1 MYSFHHLLMKSYC
14 ALRRNVMGQAQREG
28 LTAGQPKILEFL
40 LTSEGVE
47 QNKIARHCE
56 IEAATAGSIL
66 NRMESAGLIER
77 RRMGQNR
84 RSLYVYLTEKGR
96 MAAQKVEN
104 IFAATEERTPL
115 PSMFGA
121 FPRHKALRCSFAR
134 YRQPRRPIRCR
145 TFLPVLPT
153 TQYIRCRPALENRYM
168 SPTRG
173 YTSCRYTRSADKM
186 RSRKS
191 FPPY

>member
-104 IFAATEERTPL
+104 IFAATEER
-115 PSMFGA
+115 A
-121 FPRHKALRCSFAR
+121 FSGFTGEEKEKVRALLQKMC
-134 YRQPRRPIRCR
+134 
-145 TFLPVLPT
+145 
-153 TQYIRCRPALENRYM
+153 ENL
-168 SPTRG
+168 SKTEE
-173 YTSCRYTRSADKM
+173 
-186 RSRKS
+186 
-191 FPPY
+191 F